1 MLQTEQTLFEQMR
14 ITELE
19 IDFRKSLF
27 SFTLAD
33 VRALQS
39 FKPVI
44 DRKSV
49 V

>member
-27 SFTLAD
+27 NLGSQDIKLCFPANPLSNTT
-33 VRALQS
+33 
-39 FKPVI
+39 
-44 DRKSV
+44 
-49 V
+49 